1 MSIFNQKNRM
11 ILKTNYRTQQD
22 TVDAFQRFRAGD
34 ETGLNYFYHTYYD
47 YYAWRAERFVKDD
60 AVGHTIAQEGFL
72 RLWLMRDNIRDVAQ
86 LHEFLGYQLREAGMA
101 YYRKSLNR
109 FHRSMLRLDGIE
121 DFQEFMLGYEL
132 EDETEE
138 DTVYLEQLET
148 EKQQQLEQVNKL
160 LPNLSDQQQL
170 FLRLCMRYS
179 FSYERIAYH
188 LGGISDY
195 EVAQRV
201 EQCIVNLKAAL
212 ADTSKL
218 DGATRTKPIVAE
230 GALTEEQAQV
240 LAMRYDLQYSF
251 EEIAEALQLDGSKVR
266 SLFVQ
271 AHAVI
276 KKAKQSA

>member
-1 MSIFNQKNRM
+1 M
-11 ILKTNYRTQQD
+11 LKTSCRTQKD
-22 TVDAFQRFRAGD
+22 TAEAFQRFKAGD
-34 ETGLNYFYHTYYD
+34 EAGLNYFYHGYYSH
-47 YYAWRAERFVKDD
+47 YAWRAERFVKDD
-60 AVGHTIAQEGFL
+60 VVANAIAQEGFL
-72 RLWLMRDNIRDVAQ
+72 RLWLMRDNIRDVAH
-86 LHEFLGYQLREAGMA
+86 LHEFLGQQLREAGMA

-121 DFQEFMLGYEL
+121 DFQEFMLGYQL

-138 DTVYLEQLET
+138 DAVYLEQLEA
-148 EKQQQLEQVNKL
+148 EKQRQLEQVNRL
-160 LPNLSDQQQL
+160 LPNLTDQQQL

-201 EQCIVNLKAAL
+201 EQCIAHLKAAL
-212 ADTSKL
+212 ADTTRL
-218 DGATRTKPIVAE
+218 DSATRTKPLIAE
-230 GALTEEQAQV
+230 GMLTEEQAQV

-251 EEIAEALQLDGSKVR
+251 EEIGAALQLDDTRVK

-271 AHAVI
+271 AYAVI
-276 KKAKQSA
+276 NKAKQSA

>member
-1 MSIFNQKNRM
+1 MMMKTSFQMQKDVADAFHR
-11 ILKTNYRTQQD
+11 LKT
-22 TVDAFQRFRAGD
+22 GD
-34 ETGLNYFYHTYYD
+34 EAGLNYFYEIYYHH
-47 YYAWRAERFVKDD
+47 YAWRAERFVKDD
-60 AVGHTIAQEGFL
+60 VVGNAIAQEGFL
-72 RLWLMRDNIRDVAQ
+72 RLWLMRDHIRDVDH
-86 LHEFLGYQLREAGMA
+86 LHEFLNHQLREAGMA
-101 YYRKSLNR
+101 YYQKSLNR

-121 DFQEFMLGYEL
+121 NFQEFMLGYEM
-132 EDETEE
+132 EDEAEA
-138 DTVYLEQLET
+138 DTVYLEQLEA
-148 EKQQQLEQVNKL
+148 EKQQQLEQVNRL
-160 LPNLSDQQQL
+160 LPNLNDQQQL

-201 EQCIVNLKAAL
+201 EQCIANLKAAL

-218 DGATRTKPIVAE
+218 DGATRTKPLVTE
-230 GALTEEQAQV
+230 GMLTEEQAQV

-251 EEIAEALQLDGSKVR
+251 EEIAEALQLDDSKVK

-271 AHAVI
+271 AHAAI

>member
-1 MSIFNQKNRM
+1 MM
-11 ILKTNYRTQQD
+11 LKANYLTPKD
-22 TVDAFQRFRAGD
+22 AADAFHRFRAGD
-34 ETGLNYFYHTYYD
+34 ETGLNYFYHTYYNH
-47 YYAWRAERFVKDD
+47 YAWRAERFVKDD
-60 AVGHTIAQEGFL
+60 VAGHTIAQEGFL
-72 RLWLMRDNIRDVAQ
+72 RLWLMRDNIRDVAH
-86 LHEFLGYQLREAGMA
+86 LHEFLGHQLREAGMA

-121 DFQEFMLGYEL
+121 DFQEFMLGYEM
-132 EDETEE
+132 EDEAGE
-138 DTVYLEQLET
+138 DTVYLEQLEM
-148 EKQQQLEQVNKL
+148 EKQRQLEQVNKL
-160 LPNLSDQQQL
+160 LPNLTDRQQL

-201 EQCIVNLKAAL
+201 EQCIANLKAAL
-212 ADTSKL
+212 ADTGKL
-218 DGATRTKPIVAE
+218 DGATSTRPIIAE
-230 GALTEEQAQV
+230 GMLTDEEAQV

-251 EEIAEALQLDGSKVR
+251 EEIAEALQLDGARVR

-276 KKAKQSA
+276 KKSKQSA